1 MSNHKKYKFA
11 IAGAGFS
18 GAVLA
23 RELVT
28 NLPCEVVIFEER
40 NHIGGNCHTSRDKES
55 GVMVHRYGPHIFNT
69 NIEEV
74 WDYIHQF
81 CKMGT
86 YIHQVKAN
94 TSKGIF
100 SLPINLNT
108 INEIYNKRLT
118 PEEAKEFILQEIDST
133 IEDPKN
139 FEEVALI
146 SVGKLIYETLIRDY
160 STKQWGCHPKELP
173 AEVVKRLPVRFNYNN
188 NYHKSKFVGIPE
200 NGYTNIIENI
210 LNHPNITVKL
220 NCIASRNLTEEFDH
234 LFYCGPIDKFYNY
247 KFGQLGYRTVFWKEF
262 IHNGDYQGISQMNY
276 TEMNPEY
283 TRIIE
288 HKHFTPWENH
298 EKSFC
303 SIEYSKETT
312 KDDIP
317 YYPKRLKEDLV
328 KFNNYKGHAIEVES
342 KISFLGRLA
351 TYRYLDM
358 DKTIFEAIQFSKEFI
373 ASLGSNKRPIFPN
386 QDL

>member
-1 MSNHKKYKFA
+1 M
-11 IAGAGFS
+11 
-18 GAVLA
+18 
-23 RELVT
+23 
-28 NLPCEVVIFEER
+28 
-40 NHIGGNCHTSRDKES
+40 
-55 GVMVHRYGPHIFNT
+55 
-69 NIEEV
+69 
-74 WDYIHQF
+74 
-81 CKMGT
+81 
-86 YIHQVKAN
+86 
-94 TSKGIF
+94 
-100 SLPINLNT
+100 
-108 INEIYNKRLT
+108 
-118 PEEAKEFILQEIDST
+118 
-133 IEDPKN
+133 
-139 FEEVALI
+139 
-146 SVGKLIYETLIRDY
+146 
-160 STKQWGCHPKELP
+160 
-173 AEVVKRLPVRFNYNN
+173 
-188 NYHKSKFVGIPE
+188 
-200 NGYTNIIENI
+200 
-210 LNHPNITVKL
+210 
-220 NCIASRNLTEEFDH
+220 TEEFDH
-234 LFYCGPIDKFYNY
+234 LFYCGPIDKFYDY

-328 KFNNYKGHAIEVES
+328 KFNNYKSHAIEVES